1 MSGEAESANGHRP
14 ARPSGSAGAD
24 EGGGDGPSHGGPRP
38 AAVARAFVTAIAWGE
53 HRRVWELLS
62 QDGRR
67 AVLRIAVARG
77 LNEALSAR
85 LRDGTATSSELDSFL
100 TDLVNGLRADLAG
113 NDLDALDYREDA
125 VVAADGPV
133 WVVLTAPLPEALGGD
148 VPVGTMELV
157 EENGRWAVARLS
169 PRPQT

>member
-1 MSGEAESANGHRP
+1 MT
-14 ARPSGSAGAD
+14 
-24 EGGGDGPSHGGPRP
+24 
-38 AAVARAFVTAIAWGE
+38 AVAWGE

-67 AVLRIAVARG
+67 AVLRIAVGRG

-85 LRDGTATSSELDSFL
+85 LRDGTATSSELDGFL

-113 NDLDALDYREDA
+113 NDLDALEYREDA
-125 VVAADGPV
+125 VAPVEGPV
-133 WVVLTAPLPEALGGD
+133 WVVITAPLPEALGGD

-157 EENGRWAVARLS
+157 EEDGGWAVARLS
-169 PRPQT
+169 PRPRT